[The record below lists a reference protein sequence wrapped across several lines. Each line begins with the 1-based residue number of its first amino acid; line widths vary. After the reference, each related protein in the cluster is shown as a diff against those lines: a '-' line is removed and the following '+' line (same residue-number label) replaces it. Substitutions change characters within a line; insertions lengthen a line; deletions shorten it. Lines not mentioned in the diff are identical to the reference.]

1 MKNLEVKIQKKQ
13 RGMENEGEIRR
24 LYTRVFS

>member
-1 MKNLEVKIQKKQ
+1 MKNLAVKIQKKQ